1 MQVYKYEWFFVRA
14 TSKILEYDR
23 LLGVDFGGGGKAL
36 AFDQIN
42 DVADDNGQGH
52 SRTNYHNL

>member
-1 MQVYKYEWFFVRA
+1 MNDFFVRA

-23 LLGVDFGGGGKAL
+23 LLGVDFGGGGEAL
-36 AFDQIN
+36 AFDQIS
-42 DVADDNGQGH
+42 DVPDDNGQGH

>member
-1 MQVYKYEWFFVRA
+1 MNDFFVRA

-23 LLGVDFGGGGKAL
+23 LLGVDFGGGGEAL